1 MYEYFDEMYEEALEH
16 HGILGMKWGVRR
28 FQDKN
33 GRLTSAGKSRY
44 KTDKPTRAERKA
56 AKAEAKAAKE
66 QASIDEAK
74 KRAIET
80 ANVDEIIRLSSKM
93 TTDELR
99 DAMARVS
106 AISTMNKNRLPKEKT
121 AFDKTVEGL
130 GIVKKGA
137 DALKDAHESIR
148 NLRKELGLDTQS
160 VIEKAN
166 ADGNKGGQKK
176 GGQKKD
182 DDQESKSDK
191 EATVKKAFDFASK
204 IKSEYDARKQIRDLQ
219 AAKVRAENNS
229 IIEKFKEI
237 NASSAK
243 PKANFTSPFKLLDES
258 KANYSLFK
266 NTDSG
271 SKSLPKA
278 NFTSPFKLKDGDYNA
293 FKTKND
299 SWAEKLASV
308 GNITAVK
315 LPDISVSQ
323 AIKSTSLVTKSTVKS
338 IVSSS
343 SKTDSTAIS
352 DINKMFVPVDK
363 LNDEFYKRNQL

>member
-28 FQDKN
+28 FQNYDGTLKA
-33 GRLTSAGKSRY
+33 AGKSRY

-56 AKAEAKAAKE
+56 DKAEAKAAKE
-66 QASIDEAK
+66 QANIDAAK

-99 DAMARVS
+99 DAMSRVT

-121 AFDKTVEGL
+121 TFDKAMEAL
-130 GIVKKGA
+130 GTVKKGA
-137 DALKDAHESIR
+137 DALKGAHESIR
-148 NLRKELGLDTQS
+148 NLRKEFGLDTQS
-160 VIEKAN
+160 VIEKAK
-166 ADGNKGGQKK
+166 ADGSK

-258 KANYSLFK
+258 KGNYSLFK

-278 NFTSPFKLKDGDYNA
+278 NFTTQFNLKDGNYNA

-308 GNITAVK
+308 GSITSVK

-343 SKTDSTAIS
+343 SKTDSTSIS
-352 DINKMFVPVDK
+352 DINKMFAPIDK
-363 LNDEFYKRNQL
+363 LNDDFYKRNQL

>member
-28 FQDKN
+28 FQNYDGTLKA
-33 GRLTSAGKSRY
+33 AGKSRY

-66 QASIDEAK
+66 QANIDAAK

-99 DAMARVS
+99 DAMSRVT

-160 VIEKAN
+160 VIEKAQSGSGETKSKS
-166 ADGNKGGQKK
+166 GNKSDDGKK
-176 GGQKKD
+176 TKD
-182 DDQESKSDK
+182 IFDRVKDFTDK
-191 EATVKKAFDFASK
+191 VKEDKAKRD
-204 IKSEYDARKQIRDLQ
+204 KQR
-219 AAKVRAENNS
+219 AANDRF
-229 IIEKFKEI
+229 IEKLQEI
-237 NASSAK
+237 SGSKQTPDSSFRLK
-243 PKANFTSPFKLLDES
+243 DGD
-258 KANYSLFK
+258 YSLFK
-266 NTDSG
+266 NNDRNSG
-271 SKSLPKA
+271 S
-278 NFTSPFKLKDGDYNA
+278 
-293 FKTKND
+293 
-299 SWAEKLASV
+299 SWAEKLASA
-308 GNITAVK
+308 GSITSVK
-315 LPDISVSQ
+315 LPDISISQ
-323 AIKSTSLVTKSTVKS
+323 AIKSTSSVTKSTVKN

-343 SKTDSTAIS
+343 SKIDSTSIS
-352 DINKMFVPVDK
+352 DINKMFASTDK
-363 LNDEFYKRNQL
+363 LTEDLLKRNKL